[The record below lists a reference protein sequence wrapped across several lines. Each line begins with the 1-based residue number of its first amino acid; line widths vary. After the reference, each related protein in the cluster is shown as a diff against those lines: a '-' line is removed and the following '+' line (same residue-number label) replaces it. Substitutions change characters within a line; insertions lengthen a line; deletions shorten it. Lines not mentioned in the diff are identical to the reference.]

1 MRNRAG
7 KPAAPR
13 SRNSRNIGLARALSK
28 LGVCSRSQAAELIRA
43 GRVKL
48 NGTLRR
54 DPETPVHIGK
64 DRIELDSK
72 SVGSSER
79 IYFALNK
86 PRGVVTTASDEKG
99 RETVYEYLPAELS
112 WVAPVG
118 RLDMASEG
126 LLLLTNDSEW
136 GARISAPGTHQ
147 DKTYHVQIGAI
158 ADENLLDALRT
169 GIRSS
174 EDGELLHAK
183 RASLLRRGERNS
195 WIEIVLDEGKNRQ
208 IRRMLEH
215 LQIEV
220 LRLVRVAIGPLTLG
234 DLAKG
239 KTRVIQKEEKQALDR
254 AMKMASR
261 EPAPS
266 VR

>member
-7 KPAAPR
+7 NSAAPR
-13 SRNSRNIGLARALSK
+13 SKTSRNIGLARALSK

-54 DPETPVHIGK
+54 DPETPVHIEK
-64 DRIELDSK
+64 DRIELD
-72 SVGSSER
+72 GSPLAKSER
-79 IYFALNK
+79 IYLALNK
-86 PRGVVTTASDEKG
+86 PRDVVTTASDEKG
-99 RETVYEYLPAELS
+99 RETVYAFLSAEFP

-136 GARISAPGTHQ
+136 AAQISAPETHLE
-147 DKTYHVQIGAI
+147 KTYHVQIDAI
-158 ADENLLDALRT
+158 ADENLLNALRT

-174 EDGELLHAK
+174 EDGELLRAK
-183 RASLLRRGERNS
+183 GASLLRRGERNS

-208 IRRMLEH
+208 IRRMLEQ

-220 LRLVRVAIGPLTLG
+220 LRLIRVAIGPLALG

-239 KTRVIQKEEKQALDR
+239 KTRAIQKEEKQALDR
-254 AMKMASR
+254 AMKIATRDPALSR
-261 EPAPS
+261 
-266 VR
+266 